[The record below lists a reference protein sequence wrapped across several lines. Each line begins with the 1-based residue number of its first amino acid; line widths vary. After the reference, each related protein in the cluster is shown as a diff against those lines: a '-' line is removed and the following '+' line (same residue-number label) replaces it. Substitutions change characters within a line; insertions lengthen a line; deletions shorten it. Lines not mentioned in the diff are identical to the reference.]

1 MRRPLVP
8 ALVVIAAVIAACAAP
23 AAPGWTYA
31 PAPSTTPAAS
41 AAASGSP
48 AASASASGA
57 ASPSAAASSS
67 AAASASAAASGSPA
81 ASGGTGGG
89 LTITAPVGAAANGF
103 NTKSLS
109 AAPGHAF
116 TVTFDNQDAGVP
128 HNWVLTKLDGSTVDI
143 GDTTFFNGVAQK
155 TYNVPALA
163 AGQYPFMCQV
173 HPTTM
178 KGILTVG

>member
-1 MRRPLVP
+1 M
-8 ALVVIAAVIAACAAP
+8 
-23 AAPGWTYA
+23 
-31 PAPSTTPAAS
+31 
-41 AAASGSP
+41 
-48 AASASASGA
+48 
-57 ASPSAAASSS
+57 
-67 AAASASAAASGSPA
+67 
-81 ASGGTGGG
+81 
-89 LTITAPVGAAANGF
+89 NGYDV
-103 NTKSLS
+103 KSLS

-116 TVTFDNQDAGVP
+116 TVTFDNQDTGVP
-128 HNWVLTKLDGSTVDI
+128 HNWVLTKLDGSKVDI

>member
-1 MRRPLVP
+1 MRRLPFIAMIAVA
-8 ALVVIAAVIAACAAP
+8 ALIAACAAP

-31 PAPSTTPAAS
+31 PVPSAS
-41 AAASGSP
+41 AAVSPPQSAPASPPASP
-48 AASASASGA
+48 AASPPAPASEPVSAPESPPASGPA
-57 ASPSAAASSS
+57 
-67 AAASASAAASGSPA
+67 GSPA
-81 ASGGTGGG
+81 VGE

-103 NTKSLS
+103 QPTTLK

-128 HNWVLTKLDGSTVDI
+128 HNWVLTKPDGSPVDI
-143 GDTTFFNGVAQK
+143 GDTTFFNGPGQK
-155 TYNVPALA
+155 VYNVPSLS

-178 KGILTVG
+178 KGILTIG

>member
-8 ALVVIAAVIAACAAP
+8 ALVVIAALIAACAAP

-48 AASASASGA
+48 AASASAA
-57 ASPSAAASSS
+57 ASPSAAAS
-67 AAASASAAASGSPA
+67 ASAGASPSAGASGSPA
-81 ASGGTGGG
+81 ASGATGGG
-89 LTITAPVGAAANGF
+89 LTITAPVGAAANGYDV
-103 NTKSLS
+103 KSLS

-116 TVTFDNQDAGVP
+116 TVTFDNQDTGVP
-128 HNWVLTKLDGSTVDI
+128 HNWVLTKPDGSTVDI
-143 GDTTFFNGVAQK
+143 GDTAFFNGPGQR

>member
-48 AASASASGA
+48 AASASASSA
-57 ASPSAAASSS
+57 ASPSAASPS

>member
-48 AASASASGA
+48 AAS
-57 ASPSAAASSS
+57 
-67 AAASASAAASGSPA
+67 
-81 ASGGTGGG
+81 GGTGGG
-89 LTITAPVGAAANGF
+89 LTITAPVGAAANGYDV
-103 NTKSLS
+103 KSLS

-116 TVTFDNQDAGVP
+116 TVTFDNQDTGVP

>member
-48 AASASASGA
+48 AASPAASAA
-57 ASPSAAASSS
+57 ASPSAASPS

-89 LTITAPVGAAANGF
+89 LTIIAPVGAAANGYDV
-103 NTKSLS
+103 KSLS

-116 TVTFDNQDAGVP
+116 TVTFDNQDTGVP

>member
-1 MRRPLVP
+1 MRRLPLF
-8 ALVVIAAVIAACAAP
+8 ALVVVAALIAACAAP

-31 PAPSTTPAAS
+31 PAPSATAAAS
-41 AAASGSP
+41 AAVSP
-48 AASASASGA
+48 SASAPA
-57 ASPSAAASSS
+57 ASPSAS
-67 AAASASAAASGSPA
+67 APASAPASQPVSPPASAPAGSPA
-81 ASGGTGGG
+81 TGG

-103 NTKSLS
+103 DPKTLK

-128 HNWVLTKLDGSTVDI
+128 HNWVLTKPDGSTVDI

-155 TYNVPALA
+155 TYNVPALN

-178 KGILTVG
+178 KGILTIG

>member
-48 AASASASGA
+48 AASASASSA
-57 ASPSAAASSS
+57 ASPSAASPS

-103 NTKSLS
+103 DTKSLS

>member
-1 MRRPLVP
+1 MRRLPIT

-48 AASASASGA
+48 AASASASSA
-57 ASPSAAASSS
+57 ASPSAASPS

-116 TVTFDNQDAGVP
+116 TVTFDNQDTGVP